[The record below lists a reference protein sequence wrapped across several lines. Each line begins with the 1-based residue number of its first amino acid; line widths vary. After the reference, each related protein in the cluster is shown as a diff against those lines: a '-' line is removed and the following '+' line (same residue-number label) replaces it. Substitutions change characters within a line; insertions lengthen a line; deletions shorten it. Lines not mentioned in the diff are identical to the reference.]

1 MVVQLQQLKYFVA
14 LADTRHFTRAAELA
28 GVSQPS
34 LSKQIHALETDLGAA
49 LFTRARGNLALTPAG
64 EALLPHARR
73 ILADSDNAR
82 LEIDELVGLR
92 RGRLRLGAT
101 PSLCTSL
108 VPPILRRYRDHYPG
122 VRLHIAEN
130 GSQDLV
136 ALLTR
141 GALDLALIVLSDVDP
156 VLTTEPLLSESLV
169 VARSAQ
175 LPADPVLPLAALRE
189 EPLIMFRT
197 GYDLRTATLE
207 ACRAAGFE
215 PAFAVEG
222 GEMDAVLSLVEAG
235 IGVAVVPSMV
245 LNGRSRLHASRLDSP
260 ALSRTI
266 ALAHRRDVTPPH
278 AARAFRQVLH
288 AHLTEAKTWNLLP
301 GVEIL

>member
-1 MVVQLQQLKYFVA
+1 MQLQQLKYFVA
-14 LADTRHFTRAAELA
+14 LADTRHFTRAAELT
-28 GVSQPS
+28 GVTQPS
-34 LSKQIHALETDLGAA
+34 LSKQIHALESDVGAS
-49 LFTRARGNLALTPAG
+49 LFTRGRGSVGLTPAG

-73 ILADSDNAR
+73 ILADADNAR
-82 LEIDELVGLR
+82 LEIGELVGLR

-108 VPPILRRYRDHYPG
+108 VAVLLRRYHDHYPG
-122 VRLHIAEN
+122 VRLHIEEG

-136 ALLTR
+136 ALLGR
-141 GALDLALIVLSDVDP
+141 GALDVAFIVLSG
-156 VLTTEPLLSESLV
+156 TEPGLITEPILRESLV

-175 LPADPVLPLAALRE
+175 LPAEAATPLSALRD
-189 EPLIMFRT
+189 EPLVMFRT

-215 PAFAVEG
+215 PTFALEG
-222 GEMDAVLSLVEAG
+222 GEMDAVLSFVEAG

-245 LNGRSRLHASRLDSP
+245 LSGRPRLQASALQKP

-266 ALAHRRDVTPPH
+266 ALAHRRDVTPTH
-278 AARAFRQVLH
+278 AARALREVLH

-301 GVEIL
+301 GCEIL